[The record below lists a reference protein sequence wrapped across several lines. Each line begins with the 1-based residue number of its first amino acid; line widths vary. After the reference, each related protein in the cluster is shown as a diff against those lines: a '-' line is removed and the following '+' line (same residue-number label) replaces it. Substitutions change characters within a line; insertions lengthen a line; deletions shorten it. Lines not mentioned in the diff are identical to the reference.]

1 MPAPGYKWRNL
12 DVLNQQIWMN
22 YQDVALSQATK
33 KVTLSHRRIMQLV
46 AKHSDEEIFTKRYYK
61 WTKTSN
67 LYSYFA
73 ANTSNHYVWALKK
86 CENIAM
92 LLEEGQ

>member
-1 MPAPGYKWRNL
+1 
-12 DVLNQQIWMN
+12 
-22 YQDVALSQATK
+22 
-33 KVTLSHRRIMQLV
+33 MQLV